1 MISIRR
7 RLLGSIL
14 SVLAIVIVVLAVAM
28 FFSVRREMD
37 ELYDQTMEQ
46 VALAIARTGINDEL
60 NLDSTLPSRGRFTG
74 EDEFLIQIWRDGALV
89 YSSHPPVNFAL
100 QKEEGAG
107 SGYYAGRRWHYYKL
121 TTPRGII
128 QISQNLHKRHGVIRE
143 IYNVLLWPI
152 LIQFPILAVLIWLSL
167 GYGFA
172 FLSRLSRLIERRSAS
187 YLEPISRR
195 GVPVEVLPL
204 VDPIN
209 ELLGRLRAAFQSQ
222 RHFTADAAHELR
234 TPLTAVQLQ
243 LDVLRRATSED
254 ERKDA
259 QAGLEKAAAR
269 LARLINQ
276 LLELARQEPETL
288 SRPFEA
294 VDLGFVLAE
303 SVEHLRSLAQAR
315 EITLSLAASPSL
327 RVRGSAEQLG
337 TLFGNLINNA
347 ILYTPRGG
355 KVDVLARDAGETLI
369 VEVNDTGIGIDEKDR
384 LRIFDRFFRIGRS
397 DAPGSGLGLSIVKAI
412 ADLHDI
418 AIEVRNGNQ
427 GVGTRFVLTL
437 QKLHWPG
444 VA

>member
-14 SVLAIVIVVLAVAM
+14 SVLAIVIVILAVAM

-60 NLDSTLPSRGRFTG
+60 NLNDALPKRGRFTG
-74 EDEFLIQIWRDGALV
+74 EDEFLIQIWRGDTLA
-89 YSSHPPVNFAL
+89 YSSHASVKFPMQAADGSSYTYFNRQRWNF
-100 QKEEGAG
+100 
-107 SGYYAGRRWHYYKL
+107 YRL
-121 TTPRGII
+121 TTPRGVI
-128 QISQNLHKRHGVIRE
+128 QIAQNLHKRHGVIRE

-167 GYGFA
+167 TYGFSA
-172 FLSRLSRLIERRSAS
+172 LSRVSRLIERRSAS

-204 VDPIN
+204 VDPVN
-209 ELLGRLRAAFQSQ
+209 ELLARLRAAFQSQ

-243 LDVLRRATSED
+243 LDILRRAGNEE

-259 QAGLEKAAAR
+259 QAGLEKAVAR
-269 LARLINQ
+269 LGRLTDQ

-288 SRPFEA
+288 SRPFEP
-294 VDLGFVLAE
+294 VDLGHVLADCID
-303 SVEHLRSLAQAR
+303 HLRPLAEAR
-315 EITLSLAASPSL
+315 EISLSLVSPGSL

-337 TLFGNLINNA
+337 TLFGNLVNNA
-347 ILYTPRGG
+347 ILYTPGQGR
-355 KVDVLARDAGETLI
+355 VEVSAHDAGETI
-369 VEVNDTGIGIDEKDR
+369 VVEVNDTGIGIAEKDR

-397 DAPGSGLGLSIVKAI
+397 EASGSGLGLSIVKAI

-418 AIEVRNGNQ
+418 GIEVLGGNR

-444 VA
+444 VS